1 MSQAIRC
8 VGCGETVPDVDVP
21 GHRYI
26 GSSPG
31 CWAMFG
37 EVLAREYSDFRYARA
52 HRLTVDAYAV
62 QHPGEPSPH
71 AIASVGL
78 HLMRL
83 HWVLELGWDSERA
96 TESMQRAAERHKRDL
111 VWLEPPASRG
121 TITVRSVHEAS
132 GPEAHRE
139 RVRAWA
145 EDVWRAWGAHHET
158 IRSWSRMAEAPAHSK
173 RAS

>member
-1 MSQAIRC
+1 M
-8 VGCGETVPDVDVP
+8 VPNVEVP

-31 CWAMFG
+31 CWALFG

-62 QHPGEPSPH
+62 QHPGTPSPH

-78 HLMRL
+78 HLVRL
-83 HWVLELGWDSERA
+83 HWVLERGWDSERA
-96 TESMQRAAERHKRDL
+96 TKAMQRAAERKKEL
-111 VWLEPPASRG
+111 VWLEPPAFLGS
-121 TITVRSVHEAS
+121 ITVRSVHETS
-132 GPEAHRE
+132 EPEEHVR

-145 EDVWRAWGAHHET
+145 ENVWQAWSAHHAT
-158 IRSWSRMAEAPAHSK
+158 VRLWSPLGESAPVHH
-173 RAS
+173 R

>member
-1 MSQAIRC
+1 MSDRIPC
-8 VGCGETVPDVDVP
+8 VGCGEMVPDADVP

-62 QHPGEPSPH
+62 QHPGTPSPH
-71 AIASVGL
+71 GIASVGL
-78 HLMRL
+78 HLIRL

-96 TESMQRAAERHKRDL
+96 TQAMQRAAEHHKRDF
-111 VWLEPPASRG
+111 VWLEPPASPG
-121 TITVRSVHEAS
+121 TITVKSVHESAT
-132 GPEAHRE
+132 PEEHAV

-145 EDVWRAWGAHHET
+145 EEVWRAWSVHHET
-158 IRSWSRMAEAPAHSK
+158 IRQWAQMVETPALSRRTS
-173 RAS
+173 